1 MGDPN
6 EVAALQAAF
15 RAALSTAENLAGIKQ
30 RVETLSASEEIA
42 ADLLEELSRLSVAHA
57 IASNALRGVIVTM
70 IARRGGETRA

>member
-6 EVAALQAAF
+6 EIAALKASF
-15 RAALSTAENLAGIKQ
+15 RSALSTAEMLAGIKQ
-30 RVETLSASEEIA
+30 RVEALSAGEEIT

-57 IASNALRGVIVTM
+57 VASNALRGVIVTM